1 MSEITVSN
9 STCLIALERINRLNI
24 LAESFQTIMIPPAVK
39 EEVGLEIDWLIVK
52 PVKNKAVIT
61 SLNTQIDIGESE
73 AIALAMEL
81 KDVYVLLDDKK
92 ARRIAKQIKL
102 KVIGTI
108 GLLLRAKR
116 KGIIKQV
123 KPILDELQNAGFR
136 LTETLYKEALHIAEE
151 K

>member
-1 MSEITVSN
+1 MNEIAVSN

-24 LAESFQTIMIPPAVK
+24 LAESFQTIMIPPAVS
-39 EEVGLEIDWLIVK
+39 EEVGFEIGWLIVK

-136 LTETLYKEALHIAEE
+136 LTETLYKEALHLAEE